1 MYALYGSIAIAAG
14 SSVIYHIAQKS
25 LSSGGSVFGSLAS
38 AYGIAM
44 LVSLAGMFFQTG
56 RIDIGDIASLRNW
69 PVLLLGLA
77 VFGIEIG
84 VLMTYKAG
92 ANVNSLPIIVN
103 GVVMACLVPL
113 GALIY
118 SESISINSILGMA
131 LIGSGVWLLCS
142 TGHA

>member
-1 MYALYGSIAIAAG
+1 MLALYGSLAIAIA
-14 SSVIYHIAQKS
+14 STVVYHIAQKS
-25 LSSGGSVFGSLAS
+25 LAGGASVFGSLAL
-38 AYGIAM
+38 AYCIAM
-44 LVSLAGMFFQTG
+44 IFSLIGLYFNTG
-56 RIDIGDIASLRNW
+56 RIDLGDVFSLRNW

-84 VLMTYKAG
+84 VLLTYRAG

-118 SESISINSILGMA
+118 SESVSISSLFGIM
-131 LIGSGVWLLCS
+131 LIGSGVWLICS
-142 TGHA
+142 SGHA